1 MPTGMNP
8 NKLISISV
16 LTLSGEPIMDMR
28 LRARTKIRQV
38 KACVQAGI
46 KTTDESTP
54 RYESHTH
61 GLVYNDT
68 VLNNHETL
76 HSAKVKN
83 GSFFIFIDMSEY
95 DEDSDQMPPLVS
107 SSSDSDN
114 DLMPPLVSAKSFQK
128 RVGRLGRFKYG
139 EDRKAWPEIGCKA
152 KFVPWKKGFSRVVE
166 I

>member
-46 KTTDESTP
+46 KTTDESKLW
-54 RYESHTH
+54 YESHPH

-95 DEDSDQMPPLVS
+95 DESGNQMPSLGFSSSDSDSDQMPPLVS
-107 SSSDSDN
+107 
-114 DLMPPLVSAKSFQK
+114 AKSSQT

-139 EDRKAWPEIGCKA
+139 EDRKAWPEI
-152 KFVPWKKGFSRVVE
+152 
-166 I
+166 